1 MSSRLFRWA
10 GLALAF
16 AVSGCWTAEQRLLVA
31 GQTDSFPGQFGIY
44 EHYERTNDS
53 CEHRYDYACY
63 ERKESVALES
73 LIFVDTIVRAS
84 RNQSGEY
91 SEIFLS
97 IRGLSGGG
105 YVVEQ
110 LAISALGNNATYGVA
125 SISDGEVRVWL
136 PSCRSAGAIGEVVAS
151 RAGAR
156 INAENR
162 SCVFATVSS
171 LSQAAGEYRG
181 YVRRTGRPPDSI
193 YVYQRPGSRSSL

>member
-1 MSSRLFRWA
+1 MGLT
-10 GLALAF
+10 LAL

-31 GQTDSFPGQFGIY
+31 GQTASFPGQFGIY

-63 ERKESVALES
+63 ERKGSVALES

-91 SEIFLS
+91 TQTYLS
-97 IRGLSGGG
+97 IRRLYGGD

-110 LAISALGNNATYGVA
+110 FSVTSLGNSAIYGVA

-136 PSCRSAGAIGEVVAS
+136 PSCRSVGAIGEVVAS

-156 INAENR
+156 VDSQNR

-181 YVRRTGRPPDSI
+181 YIRRAGRPPDSI